1 MPTDIDVVG
10 INKATHEALLGKCKF
25 KNEAL
30 GKEVYEGLTA
40 RNGLID
46 SKFKEVQLIMFSLSG
61 FTKWVEENVD
71 ENTLL
76 VTLDDMYT

>member
-1 MPTDIDVVG
+1 M
-10 INKATHEALLGKCKF
+10 F
-25 KNEAL
+25 
-30 GKEVYEGLTA
+30 YEGLTA